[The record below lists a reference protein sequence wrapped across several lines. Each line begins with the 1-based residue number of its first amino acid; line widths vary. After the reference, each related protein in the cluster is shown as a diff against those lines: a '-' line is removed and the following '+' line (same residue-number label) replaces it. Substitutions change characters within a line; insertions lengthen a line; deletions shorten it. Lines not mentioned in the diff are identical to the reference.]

1 MTVFEARKAA
11 QDFLADPIGSADR
24 GLFAPFIP
32 HDPNE
37 SEVLRASP
45 SPRLDAEVILA
56 SVLERSRSALIAH
69 PELSLGDKETAFR
82 SCVARR
88 ATGLPVAYVIGIRE
102 FWGLSFRVTQ
112 AVLIPKQ
119 DTEILVERALEII
132 RTKRQ
137 TNPAEPIRVIDVCT
151 GSGCIAISIKH
162 AIPSVEMAAT
172 DISEEALSVARD
184 NAARLLTC
192 GGEIDG
198 AHGEA
203 KTHVRGNCAQSPTI
217 TFSRGDLRDGIPE
230 ATQGWDLVVSNP
242 PYVPDSVAHGLLS
255 DGRGEPLLALAGGS
269 DGLDLVRA
277 LARVAKPALARG
289 GILLVET
296 GEYNAGEA
304 AEYFRE
310 LGYSDVV
317 IHRDL
322 EGQERVVEGTAL

>member
-24 GLFAPFIP
+24 GLFAPLIP
-32 HDPNE
+32 RD
-37 SEVLRASP
+37 SDGTKVLRASP

-56 SVLERSRSALIAH
+56 SVLGLSRSALIAH

-88 ATGLPVAYVIGIRE
+88 ATGLPVAYVIGFRE
-102 FWGLSFRVTQ
+102 FWGLPFRVTE

-132 RTKRQ
+132 RAKRQ
-137 TNPAEPIRVIDVCT
+137 ANPADPVRVIDVCT
-151 GSGCIAISIKH
+151 GSGCVAISIKH
-162 AIPSVEMAAT
+162 EIPSVEMAAT
-172 DISEEALSVARD
+172 DVSEEALSVARD
-184 NAARLLTC
+184 NAARLLPHD
-192 GGEIDG
+192 GDGEQ
-198 AHGEA
+198 
-203 KTHVRGNCAQSPTI
+203 KTAI
-217 TFSRGDLRDGIPE
+217 AFSRGDLRDGIPGS
-230 ATQGWDLVVSNP
+230 AQGWDLVVSNP
-242 PYVPDSVAHGLLS
+242 PYVPDSIARGLLS
-255 DGRGEPLLALAGGS
+255 DGRGEPLLALAGGA